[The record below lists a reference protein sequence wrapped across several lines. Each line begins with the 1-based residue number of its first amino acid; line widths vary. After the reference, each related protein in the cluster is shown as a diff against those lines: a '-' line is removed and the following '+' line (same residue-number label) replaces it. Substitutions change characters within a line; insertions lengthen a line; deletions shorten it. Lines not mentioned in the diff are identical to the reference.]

1 VTIEVEIRHRLGTF
15 DLDVEFRSGGRL
27 TALFGA
33 SGSGKTS
40 VVNAIAGM
48 IKPAV
53 GRIVIDGRV
62 LADTARG
69 IFVPR
74 HRRRIGYVFQEPRL
88 FPHLSVRQN
97 LRYGLW
103 FTPSAER
110 KADFGRIVDLLGIAA
125 LLDRRPSHL
134 SGGEKQR
141 VAIGRALLTS
151 PQLLLMDEPLASLD
165 HARKLEI
172 LPYIERLRD
181 ESRVPIIYVSHAIA
195 EVTRLA
201 TDIVVMSHGRSVE
214 WGPTELVMQRLDV
227 LPEEEK
233 DEAGVIIDAVMDT
246 YDPAYDMSLLRSP
259 AGPFRIP
266 GRLGEIGAPVRL
278 RLKARDIML
287 ATERPRGLSA
297 LNVLEGTVAG
307 IGERAGPQ
315 VEVRLD
321 RHGTAIIARI
331 TRQSLDALAL
341 RQGVQCF
348 AIVKSVVLEGA
359 GGAPPGVLRLA
370 GDTPRHHL
378 VETDQSGE

>member
-1 VTIEVEIRHRLGTF
+1 MTIEVEIRHKLGNF
-15 DLDVEFRSGGRL
+15 DLDVNFIAAGRL

-40 VVNAIAGM
+40 VINTIAGM
-48 IKPAV
+48 IKPTSA
-53 GRIVIDGRV
+53 RIVIDGRV
-62 LADTARG
+62 LVDSAKG

-97 LRYGLW
+97 LKYGLW
-103 FTPSAER
+103 FTPTSER
-110 KADFGRIVDLLGIAA
+110 KADFSRIVELLGIAS
-125 LLDRRPSHL
+125 LLDRRPNHL

-165 HARKLEI
+165 QARKLEI

-181 ESRVPIIYVSHAIA
+181 ESRVPIIYVSHAIG

-227 LPEEEK
+227 FPEEDK
-233 DEAGVIIDAVMDT
+233 DEAGAIVDT
-246 YDPAYDMSLLRSP
+246 VLEAYDPAYDMSHLRGP
-259 AGPFRIP
+259 AGEFRIP
-266 GRLGEIGAPVRL
+266 GSLGELGSPIRL
-278 RLKARDIML
+278 RLKARDVML

-297 LNVLEGTVAG
+297 LNVLEGVVSG
-307 IGERAGPQ
+307 IGERTGPQ
-315 VEVRLD
+315 VEVRID
-321 RHGTAIIARI
+321 CHGTPVIARI
-331 TRQSLDALAL
+331 TRQSLDTLAL
-341 RQGVQCF
+341 RPGVACF
-348 AIVKSVVLEGA
+348 AVVKSVLLEGA
-359 GGAPPGVLRLA
+359 GRVPPQRLTGSKA
-370 GDTPRHHL
+370 AHHV
-378 VETDQSGE
+378 VETS